1 MASPEQARRIL
12 SAAIGALLL
21 AGPASARPKPGE
33 AQPPDDPRR
42 DLEAVQRALDRSVG
56 SVSRTAAAHAFG
68 AESSRGYRIQ
78 GYGAVFVVPPRA
90 LPVGRAD
97 GGALMMGFDGDPF
110 ENGIRALE
118 DGLQQIDS
126 DEVRQNMQNALE
138 ELRRSQQRR
147 AHAVEQ
153 ARADL
158 RRAQQQ
164 EQQARRDVHE
174 KRKQLDQ
181 QTAEREAELKA
192 VLDSAVAYQR
202 EAERAREAAEL
213 ALRRAL
219 EEAQR
224 EVRIQMNSRGP
235 HPRPVAPPPAP
246 AAPAAPVAAVEP
258 PVAPLLPV
266 PPPDSIDASTLT
278 DLVPP
283 APPWSF
289 WFESDDEGET
299 RSADEVVSSVGNAV
313 IAALEAQGARLK
325 AVGSDESVIVA
336 VDFVPRGTFMAVRRR
351 PARTLVVR
359 VRKKEL
365 EDRLAGKLSPE
376 EFRRRVEYVQY

>member
-1 MASPEQARRIL
+1 MGFPEQARRIL
-12 SAAIGALLL
+12 SAAAVTFLL
-21 AGPASARPKPGE
+21 AGAASARPQRSETQSPE
-33 AQPPDDPRR
+33 DPRR

-68 AESSRGYRIQ
+68 VESCRGYHVN

-97 GGALMMGFDGDPF
+97 RGAMLMGFDGDPF

-147 AHAVEQ
+147 ARAVEQ

-158 RRAQQQ
+158 RRAQQR
-164 EQQARRDVHE
+164 EQLARREVRE
-174 KRKQLDQ
+174 KRNQLDQ
-181 QTAEREAELKA
+181 QTAERDAELKA
-192 VLDSAVAYQR
+192 VLESAVAYQR

-213 ALRRAL
+213 ALRKAL

-224 EVRIQMNSRGP
+224 EVHIRVDSRGP
-235 HPRPVAPPPAP
+235 RPAVPPVPPAP
-246 AAPAAPVAAVEP
+246 TSPVAAVEP
-258 PVAPLLPV
+258 PVAPLPPV
-266 PPPDSIDASTLT
+266 PGPEPFDAAVPQ
-278 DLVPP
+278 DLLPP

-289 WFESDDEGET
+289 WFETEDEGET

-313 IAALEAQGARLK
+313 TAALEAQAARLK
-325 AVGSDESVIVA
+325 AVRPEESVIVA
-336 VDFVPRGTFMAVRRR
+336 VDFVPRGTFMAARRR
-351 PARTLVVR
+351 PSRTLVIR

-365 EDRLAGKLSPE
+365 EDRLAGKLSAE